1 METLDSPLL
10 QGRPQAGTSL
20 RRVSGNLPLKGT
32 DLLKGKIRL
41 PGWEDKPGRHK
52 SPGLVHTYY
61 RVGNPQQPGDPA
73 FVQNSM
79 KKRPSQLMIGK
90 IQVSRQSSIETPAKI
105 PRISIRK
112 SVYQADMLSEAVSI
126 MASAAPS
133 ARRDTVASNLACR
146 RSVNVISGFKLNFLP
161 FTRLTHK

>member
-10 QGRPQAGTSL
+10 PDRQHPDTSL
-20 RRVSGNLPLKGT
+20 RRVAGNLPLKGS

-41 PGWEDKPGRHK
+41 PGWEDKPSRQK
-52 SPGLVHTYY
+52 SPGLGQTYY
-61 RVGNPQQPGDPA
+61 RVGNVQQAVDPA
-73 FVQNSM
+73 FVQHSM
-79 KKRPSQLMIGK
+79 KKRPSQLTIGK
-90 IQVSRQSSIETPAKI
+90 IQVSRQSSIEPPAKI

-112 SVYQADMLSEAVSI
+112 SVYQADMLSEGVSI

-146 RSVNVISGFKLNFLP
+146 RSVNVSSGFKLNFLP
-161 FTRLTHK
+161 YTRLTHK